1 MRKAR
6 RPPPSTAGTN
16 RDDRHRPKDDHS
28 PRLRNEAHRR
38 KDGRSRNSRN
48 MRNMRRPRGRRP
60 CPGDRRPR
68 SGHVREPLGED
79 DGKPRRNRCGPRM
92 VSGCGPAVDR
102 DLAGDPHAQ
111 SRGSGLAAARAAKDV
126 PDVGFGAGEVGA
138 VRACF
143 AVAPESGR
151 HLLGHLGVQKLE
163 EGGRP
168 RLAGAGRDARPPRQH
183 PRAREG
189 FIAFHL
195 LYIRP

>member
-1 MRKAR
+1 
-6 RPPPSTAGTN
+6 
-16 RDDRHRPKDDHS
+16 
-28 PRLRNEAHRR
+28 
-38 KDGRSRNSRN
+38 
-48 MRNMRRPRGRRP
+48 MRRPRGRRP

-79 DGKPRRNRCGPRM
+79 DGKPRRNRCAPRM

-111 SRGSGLAAARAAKDV
+111 SRGSGLAAARATKDV

-151 HLLGHLGVQKLE
+151 HLVGHLGVQKLE
-163 EGGRP
+163 EVARH
-168 RLAGAGRDARPPRQH
+168 LFAGAVCFAGPHRLLHGAG
-183 PRAREG
+183 EF
-189 FIAFHL
+189 FIAFHFFSFV
-195 LYIRP
+195 P